1 MINVNLLP
9 GATRKR
15 ASRRMPKIAGMGS
28 LSGFKGMPKLD
39 RLALFATVAWLVMLP
54 LTGYM
59 FLSTRKRM
67 NDLNVSIEGGL
78 ADSTKYANIIAAN
91 KKLLERRD
99 TIAQKVNII
108 QGIDANRYIWA
119 HILDEVS
126 RSLPPYTWLVEVTTL
141 PSDSAESTPNF
152 RMVGRTGNNFALTR
166 YLQDLEASPFI
177 RNVRLASTEL
187 VRENEKLVYSFTL
200 EAAYEVPPPDVIE
213 TVPLFTKE
221 PE

>member
-1 MINVNLLP
+1 
-9 GATRKR
+9 
-15 ASRRMPKIAGMGS
+15 MPKIAGMGS
-28 LSGFKGMPKLD
+28 LSSMKGMPKLD
-39 RLALFATVAWLVMLP
+39 RLTLFAIIAWLVMLP
-54 LTGYM
+54 LTAYM
-59 FLSTRKRM
+59 FLNARSRV
-67 NDLNVSIEGGL
+67 NQLNVSIEGAL

-119 HILDEVS
+119 HILDEIS
-126 RSLPPYTWLVEVTTL
+126 RSLPPYTWLVEVTAT
-141 PSDSAESTPNF
+141 PSDSATATPNF

-177 RNVRLASTEL
+177 RNVKLASTEL
-187 VRENEKLVYSFTL
+187 VRENEKLVYSFNL
-200 EAAYEVPPPDVIE
+200 EASYEVPPPDVIQ